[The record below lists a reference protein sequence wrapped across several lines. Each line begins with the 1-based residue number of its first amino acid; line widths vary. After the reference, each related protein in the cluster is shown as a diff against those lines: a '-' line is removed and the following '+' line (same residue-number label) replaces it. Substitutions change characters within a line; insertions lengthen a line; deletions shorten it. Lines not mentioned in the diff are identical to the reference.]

1 MNHPLTRRE
10 KMLKIAFL
18 GAGSL
23 GFGPRLVSDILS
35 FPELVDSTI
44 HLVDPASERL
54 EFIASYVRRMVKEA
68 NLPTQ
73 IVASTERE
81 SALDGANYVIAS
93 IRVGQFFE
101 PETLDIMIPHKVGGL
116 RQTVSDT
123 VGVGG
128 IMKGLRT
135 IPPMLDCARDME
147 RLCPKAMLLNYT
159 NPMAMI
165 MWAISEAT
173 KITSVGLCHSV
184 QGTSQQLA
192 NYMGVEYNRMRY
204 RVAGINHLAWFL
216 ELCSEG
222 KDLYPL
228 LRDCLNNTE
237 IFAKDPVR
245 FEIMKH
251 FGYFVTESS
260 THMAEYVP
268 YFMAHTEEMERLN
281 IRFRVNETDL
291 NEEVISQRREQH
303 QKRLAERQKQ
313 LEEQPAKITR
323 SHEYAAEIIHAIET
337 DTTTRINASVPNTG
351 LITNLLQGCS
361 VEVPCLIDGSGLH
374 PCYVG
379 ALPSQCASL
388 CQGNVNMQGLTVKAI
403 LEQNREHVYHA
414 AMVDPNT
421 SAQMTLPQIRE
432 TMDKL
437 IESQRDM
444 MPPL

>member
-1 MNHPLTRRE
+1 
-10 KMLKIAFL
+10 MLKIAFL

-35 FPELVDSTI
+35 FPELADSVI

-54 EFIASYVRRMVKEA
+54 DFIESYVRRMVSEA
-68 NLPTQ
+68 NLPTR
-73 IVASTERE
+73 IVASTGRE

-93 IRVGQFFE
+93 IRVGQYFG
-101 PETLDIMIPHKVGGL
+101 PETLDVMIPYEVGGL

-128 IMKGLRT
+128 VMKGLRT
-135 IPPMLDCARDME
+135 IPPMLDIARDME
-147 RLCPKAMLLNYT
+147 RLCPKAILLNYT

-165 MWAISEAT
+165 MWAINVAT

-192 NYMGVEYNRMRY
+192 GYMGVDYTRMRY
-204 RVAGINHLAWFL
+204 HVAGINHLAWFL
-216 ELCSEG
+216 DLSTEG
-222 KDLYPL
+222 KDLYPR
-228 LRDCLNNTE
+228 LRDCLNNPET
-237 IFAKDPVR
+237 FTKDPVR

-268 YFMAHTEEMERLN
+268 YFMAHTEEMERLK
-281 IRFRVNETDL
+281 IWSRAKETAL
-291 NEEVISQRREQH
+291 TEEVLAQRREQH
-303 QKRLAERQKQ
+303 QKRLAEQQKQ
-313 LEEQPAKITR
+313 LEEKPTAIIR
-323 SHEYAAEIIHAIET
+323 SHEYAAAIIHAVET
-337 DTTTRINASVPNTG
+337 DTAIRINASVPNTG

-379 ALPSQCASL
+379 ALPPQCASL
-388 CQGNVNMQGLTVKAI
+388 CQGNVNMQGLTVQAI
-403 LEQNREHVYHA
+403 LEQKREYVYHA

-432 TMDKL
+432 TMDRL

-444 MPPL
+444 MPPLS

>member
-1 MNHPLTRRE
+1 
-10 KMLKIAFL
+10 MLKIAFL

-23 GFGPRLVSDILS
+23 GFGPRLISDILS

-54 EFIASYVRRMVKEA
+54 EFMASYARRMVSEA
-68 NLPTQ
+68 NLPTR
-73 IVASTERE
+73 IEASVERKP
-81 SALDGANYVIAS
+81 ALDGADYVIAS
-93 IRVGQFFE
+93 IRVGKFFE
-101 PETLDIMIPHKVGGL
+101 PETLDVIIPYKVGGL

-123 VGVGG
+123 VGIGG

-135 IPPMLDCARDME
+135 IPAMLDFARDIE
-147 RLCPKAMLLNYT
+147 RLCPKAVLLNYT

-165 MWAISEAT
+165 MWAISEVA

-192 NYMGVEYNRMRY
+192 NYMGVEYDRMRY
-204 RVAGINHLAWFL
+204 RVAGINHMAWFL
-216 ELCSEG
+216 KLSSEG
-222 KDLYPL
+222 NDLYPR
-228 LRDCLNNTE
+228 LRECLKNPET
-237 IFAKDPVR
+237 FAKDPVR

-281 IRFRVNETDL
+281 LKFRISEPDL
-291 NEEVISQRREQH
+291 NEEIIAQRREQH
-303 QKRLAERQKQ
+303 QKRLEERQKQ
-313 LEEQPAKITR
+313 LEEQPASIRR
-323 SHEYAAEIIHAIET
+323 SHEYAAAIIHAIET
-337 DTTTRINASVPNTG
+337 DTATRINASVPNTG

-379 ALPSQCASL
+379 ALPPQCASL
-388 CQGNVNMQGLTVKAI
+388 CQGNINMQGLTVKAI
-403 LEQNREHVYHA
+403 IEQNREYVYHA

-437 IESQRDM
+437 IESQQDM
-444 MPPL
+444 MPPLY

>member
-1 MNHPLTRRE
+1 
-10 KMLKIAFL
+10 MLKIAFL

-54 EFIASYVRRMVKEA
+54 AFIESYIKRMVREA
-68 NLPTQ
+68 NLPTR
-73 IVASTERE
+73 ISASTVRE
-81 SALDGANYVIAS
+81 EAFDRADYVIAS
-93 IRVGQFFE
+93 IRVGQNFE
-101 PETLDIMIPHKVGGL
+101 PETLDVVIPYQVGGL

-128 IMKGLRT
+128 VMKGLRT
-135 IPPMLDCARDME
+135 IPVMLDIARDME
-147 RLCPKAMLLNYT
+147 RLCPNAILLNYT

-173 KITSVGLCHSV
+173 KIKSVGLCHSV
-184 QGTSQQLA
+184 QGTSHQLA
-192 NYMGVEYNRMRY
+192 NYMGIEYARMRY

-216 ELCSEG
+216 EINSEG
-222 KDLYPL
+222 NDLYPR
-228 LRDCLNNTE
+228 LRDCLKNPE

-268 YFMAHTEEMERLN
+268 YFMSHLDEMGRLN
-281 IRFRVNETDL
+281 IRNRTLDTNIT
-291 NEEVISQRREQH
+291 EEILAQRREQH
-303 QKRLAERQKQ
+303 QKRLAESQKR
-313 LEEQPAKITR
+313 LEEQPAVIRR
-323 SHEYAAEIIHAIET
+323 SHEYAAAIIHAVET
-337 DTTTRINASVPNTG
+337 DTAIRINASVPNTG

-361 VEVPCLIDGSGLH
+361 VEVPCLIDGAGIH

-379 ALPSQCASL
+379 ALPPQCASI
-388 CQGNVNMQGLTVKAI
+388 CQGNVNMQGLTARGI
-403 LEQNREHVYHA
+403 IEQNREYIYHA

-421 SAQMTLPQIRE
+421 AAQMTLPQIRE

-437 IESQRDM
+437 IEAQKGM
-444 MPPL
+444 MPILK

>member
-1 MNHPLTRRE
+1 
-10 KMLKIAFL
+10 MLKIAFL

-35 FPELVDSTI
+35 FPELTDSVI

-54 EFIASYVRRMVKEA
+54 DFIESYVQRMVSDA
-68 NLPTQ
+68 NLPTK

-93 IRVGQFFE
+93 IRVGQYFE
-101 PETLDIMIPHKVGGL
+101 PETLDVMIPYEVGGL

-135 IPPMLDCARDME
+135 IPPMLDIARDME
-147 RLCPKAMLLNYT
+147 RLCPKAILLNYT

-165 MWAISEAT
+165 MWAINAAT

-192 NYMGVEYNRMRY
+192 SYMGVDYARMRY
-204 RVAGINHLAWFL
+204 HVAGINHMAWFL
-216 ELCSEG
+216 ELSSEG
-222 KDLYPL
+222 KDLYPR
-228 LRDCLNNTE
+228 LRDCLNNPET
-237 IFAKDPVR
+237 FAKDPVR

-251 FGYFVTESS
+251 FSYFVTESS

-268 YFMAHTEEMERLN
+268 YFMAHTEEMERLK
-281 IRFRVNETDL
+281 IWSRAKETALTED
-291 NEEVISQRREQH
+291 VIAQRREQH
-303 QKRLAERQKQ
+303 QKRLAEQQKQ
-313 LEEQPAKITR
+313 LEDKPTDIIR
-323 SHEYAAEIIHAIET
+323 SHEYAAAIIHAVET
-337 DTTTRINASVPNTG
+337 DTAIRINASVPNTG

-374 PCYVG
+374 PCYIG
-379 ALPSQCASL
+379 ALPPQCASL
-388 CQGNVNMQGLTVKAI
+388 CQGNVNMQGLTVQAI
-403 LEQNREHVYHA
+403 LEQKREYIYHA

-432 TMDKL
+432 TMERL

-444 MPPL
+444 MPPLI

>member
-1 MNHPLTRRE
+1 
-10 KMLKIAFL
+10 MLKIAFL

-35 FPELVDSTI
+35 FPELTDSVI

-54 EFIASYVRRMVKEA
+54 EFIESYVRRMVSEA

-73 IVASTERE
+73 IAASTERE
-81 SALDGANYVIAS
+81 SALDGADYVIAS
-93 IRVGQFFE
+93 IRVGQYFE
-101 PETLDIMIPHKVGGL
+101 PETLDIMIPYEVGGL

-135 IPPMLDCARDME
+135 IPPMLDIARDME
-147 RLCPKAMLLNYT
+147 RLCPNAILLNYT

-165 MWAISEAT
+165 MWAINEAT
-173 KITSVGLCHSV
+173 DITSVGLCHSV

-192 NYMGVEYNRMRY
+192 NYMGVDYARMRY
-204 RVAGINHLAWFL
+204 HVAGINHLAWFL
-216 ELCSEG
+216 ELSSEG
-222 KDLYPL
+222 EDLYPR
-228 LRDCLNNTE
+228 LRDCLKNAET
-237 IFAKDPVR
+237 FAKDPVR

-268 YFMAHTEEMERLN
+268 YFMAHTGEMERLS
-281 IRFRVNETDL
+281 IRSRAMETNL
-291 NEEVISQRREQH
+291 TEEVLAQRREQH
-303 QKRLAERQKQ
+303 QKRLAEHQKQ
-313 LEEQPAKITR
+313 LEEQPTSIRR
-323 SHEYAAEIIHAIET
+323 SHEYAAAIIHAVET
-337 DTTTRINASVPNTG
+337 DTVIRINASVPNTG

-379 ALPSQCASL
+379 ALPPQCASL
-388 CQGNVNMQGLTVKAI
+388 CQGNVNMQGLTVRAI
-403 LEQNREHVYHA
+403 LEQKREHVYHS

-421 SAQMTLPQIRE
+421 SAQLTLPQIRE
-432 TMDKL
+432 TMDRL
-437 IESQRDM
+437 IESQRNM
-444 MPPL
+444 MPPLG